1 MLSNRISEETFE
13 ALLGSTTELARAL
26 AAPGVPAQS
35 LAVYSRTV
43 HSVPAGVVW
52 RAMPDDAAAAA
63 RELFAALRAF
73 DQAGVREVWV
83 EPPPPEAGWEG
94 VHDRL
99 RRAAAARVPK
109 SEKRCP

>member
-1 MLSNRISEETFE
+1 MR
-13 ALLGSTTELARAL
+13 LLPASELARAL
-26 AAPGVPAQS
+26 AAPGVPARS

-43 HSVPAGVVW
+43 HSVPADVVW

-83 EPPPPEAGWEG
+83 EQPPPEAGWEG

-99 RRAAAARVPK
+99 LRAAAARVPK